1 MVFGL
6 GKLQDDVFCLTEE
19 RDYFQEKFLQQVSEI
34 ASLKDDL
41 RNAKKEISKL
51 REELMEPSM
60 TSLSNLPLEDT
71 EEQPSDTNN
80 IDIDTDNTPA
90 PQIPKSKESDDD
102 DDDDDDASSLTTSD
116 EGSEEDEKEDHAN
129 TINSPFSHHA
139 NMEEEEDTEAKDI
152 RQSAAKLLQWASYR
166 SSVVTTRTAASTP
179 DPSSIASPTN
189 SASQQLH
196 RQSLQSSF
204 SIPRTIQSASLE
216 LDDEDVN
223 DETSTIESSTSPSPG
238 LRLEPGVLSL

>member
-6 GKLQDDVFCLTEE
+6 GKLQNDVFCLTEE

-51 REELMEPSM
+51 REELMEPNLNNMSSM
-60 TSLSNLPLEDT
+60 SNLQLEDT
-71 EEQPSDTNN
+71 EEQPEEQPEEEEPSDTA
-80 IDIDTDNTPA
+80 A
-90 PQIPKSKESDDD
+90 PHTPKSKERDDD
-102 DDDDDDASSLTTSD
+102 DDNDDDASSLTTSD
-116 EGSEEDEKEDHAN
+116 EGSEDDEEEDHAN
-129 TINSPFSHHA
+129 A
-139 NMEEEEDTEAKDI
+139 NPMEEEEDTEAKDI
-152 RQSAAKLLQWASYR
+152 RQSAEKLLQWASYR

-196 RQSLQSSF
+196 RQSLRSSF

-216 LDDEDVN
+216 VDDEVVHH
-223 DETSTIESSTSPSPG
+223 ETSAIESSTLPSPG
-238 LRLEPGVLSL
+238 HRLEPGVLSL